1 LVEFFKSI
9 DNIALFYPQ
18 GTAYQPAILKMLKEK
33 VKDVYAKGHEAAG
46 FSNIS
51 QTDIKI

>member
-18 GTAYQPAILKMLKEK
+18 GTAYQPAILKMLKEN
-33 VKDVYAKGHEAAG
+33 VKDVYTKGYEAAG
-46 FSNIS
+46 FSNS
-51 QTDIKI
+51 NQTDIKV